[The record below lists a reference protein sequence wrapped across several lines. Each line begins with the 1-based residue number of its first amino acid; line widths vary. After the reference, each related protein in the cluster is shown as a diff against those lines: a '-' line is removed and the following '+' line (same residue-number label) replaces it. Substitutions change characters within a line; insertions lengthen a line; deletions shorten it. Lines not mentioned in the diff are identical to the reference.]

1 MMSNKITGSLEHD
14 YAQMPLK
21 DSTYNKKVQK
31 HIPQRLD
38 VIGYSSEFTVNTKLL
53 ELLPD
58 ECMVGLECC
67 YMNDQS
73 LTETNLYEE
82 VDTGIYDANNN
93 SLNLSTTTLIPSA
106 IVIDDNNLI
115 QCKNIFNGILT
126 LKQDTDGTPANLS
139 ALIQSK
145 QSISSTIVAQ
155 YTFTFEGFTFNSSQA
170 VNQIAFGLSSYPI
183 NDTASKDLAD
193 FPICFI
199 NLGPSTDTRGWRISS
214 IINLPDSSQ
223 SILLQNTENPIET
236 FNVGDLVYLR
246 GEGAYQNI
254 IYTVQEVIDSYTLR
268 ITLGFQDVYYYGQ
281 KLSDVNYDTIYIL
294 QHYNSYYATF
304 DANAADQYVVY
315 PGNQIQILQNS
326 DGTFDYLTLNRV
338 DSPKKIRSIHT
349 AKQSVY
355 SYISTQCDANF
366 RMNIQTNSCCSTSSI
381 TNINIESPLFTSART
396 YDTNTE
402 QYSQSIASLPYPVS
416 FREPVNNRNCS
427 MYNINKNI
435 LNNFQIP
442 FRITQNDGSQ
452 LYVPQSVNFF
462 IRFTLWFYEQT
473 DDNRFYYLPSL

>member
-1 MMSNKITGSLEHD
+1 MSNKITGSLEHD

-21 DSTYNKKVQK
+21 DSTFNKKVQK

-38 VIGYSSEFTVNTKLL
+38 VVGHSSEFTVNTKLL

-73 LTETNLYEE
+73 LSVNNLYEE
-82 VDTGIYDANNN
+82 VDTGIYDANTD
-93 SLNLSTTTLIPSA
+93 SLNLSTTTLIPSS
-106 IVIDDNNLI
+106 VVVDDNNLI
-115 QCKNIFNGILT
+115 QCKNLFGGTLT
-126 LKQDTDGTPANLS
+126 LPQRYITGPVFPQAV
-139 ALIQSK
+139 IQSK
-145 QSISSTIVAQ
+145 QSVPSTIVAK
-155 YTFTFEGFTFNSSQA
+155 YTFTFEGYTFNSSQLLA
-170 VNQIAFGLSSYPI
+170 NQHLYFGLSPYTI
-183 NDTASKDLAD
+183 NETVSKGLYNVPLCTID
-193 FPICFI
+193 P
-199 NLGPSTDTRGWRISS
+199 GPPVVSNGWRILSAM
-214 IINLPDSSQ
+214 NLPDSSQ
-223 SILLQNTENPIET
+223 SILLQNEDNIEV
-236 FNVGDLVYLR
+236 FNVGDLIRLI
-246 GEGAYQNI
+246 GEGDP
-254 IYTVQEVIDSYTLR
+254 YTLLYTIQEVVDNYTLR
-268 ITLGFQDVYYYGQ
+268 ITLGFQDVYYYGK
-281 KLSDVNYDTIYIL
+281 KLSEINYSINYEIE
-294 QHYNSYYATF
+294 HINSYIATF
-304 DANAADQYVVY
+304 DTLDQCTIY
-315 PGNQIQILQNS
+315 PGNQIQILQNP
-326 DGTFDYLTLNRV
+326 DGTFDFLTLNTP
-338 DSPKKIRSIHT
+338 DAPQKIRSIHT
-349 AKQSVY
+349 TKQSLS
-355 SYISTQCDANF
+355 SYIITVLDGNF

-416 FREPVNNRNCS
+416 FRESVNNRNCS

-452 LYVPQSVNFF
+452 LYVPQSTNFF